1 MRLKLAYFLLS
12 FVSFFLFTFFSYTVA
27 KEYWQQID
35 FDTTVKLQDRIPRIY
50 DETFSYFSFLGSA
63 EITLGIALIMSFL
76 SLIRKKFLAFWGW
89 LVIFPAS
96 GFEVLG
102 KLLIFHPAPP
112 VLFHRS
118 IIETHLPSFYIHTNF
133 SYPSGHITRT
143 AFLVTVLILWT
154 LSSKRNYFT
163 KLLLI
168 GIFVGFGAIMAVTR
182 VYLGEHWLS
191 DVLGGGLLGSAAGF
205 LAFVLIIPKKVGNMT
220 VAALGR

>member
-1 MRLKLAYFLLS
+1 MLLKLIYFSLSLVTFLL
-12 FVSFFLFTFFSYTVA
+12 FTIFSYTVA
-27 KEYWQQID
+27 KEYWQQTD
-35 FDTTVKLQDRIPRIY
+35 FNTTVKLQDRIPRSW

-63 EITLGIALIMSFL
+63 EITLGAALIMSFL
-76 SLIRKKFLAFWGW
+76 NLMRKKLLAFLGW

-96 GFEVLG
+96 AFEVFG

-133 SYPSGHITRT
+133 SYPSGHMTRT

-154 LSSKRNYFT
+154 LASKRNHFN
-163 KLLLI
+163 KLTLV
-168 GIFVGFGAIMAVTR
+168 GTFVAFGALMALTR

-191 DVLGGGLLGSAAGF
+191 DVLGGGLLGVAAGF
-205 LAFVLIIPKKVGNMT
+205 LAFVLIISKKV
-220 VAALGR
+220 VR